1 MRTPRGTGSRPPGHS
16 RSRGAHAQTTIPA
29 LGLDRPSS
37 DQLKVG
43 RISLTAV
50 FHPNPKKQVWRR
62 QTVDASSAG
71 LFTLIIVSV
80 RALSVTAPGTARS
93 VIAPGPTD
101 PTAYTRAQQLVR
113 LIAEERRVLPRVR
126 AGTSQES
133 AAKIRARDA
142 FVTQQLGACASHDDA
157 TQVHHVGAIG
167 EPQRA
172 EGVLLD
178 EQHRDALSLQLGQR
192 VEDALHDHRREPE
205 RRFIEQQQARLSQ
218 KRARDR
224 EHLLFPAGKTSR
236 EERAAL
242 AQDRKALVCRRDL
255 GAVAAAESHEQV
267 LFDPHSREDL
277 AALGHLD
284 DARANDRVRR
294 RAADFAAVEADTT
307 ICRHEAA
314 DRGERARLPR
324 PVRADERGHLAGIRE
339 ERHAV
344 HRLDRAVTN
353 AELLDLEERRIH
365 AAYSLPRYASRTAG
379 LAWIS
384 GGVPSAILRPKFS
397 TATRSHVPIT
407 RRTSCSM
414 STMVSPSATS
424 ARISSRRRADSA
436 GFIPAAGSSRMRRRG
451 SDASARAIS
460 RRRWSP

>member
-50 FHPNPKKQVWRR
+50 FHPNRKKQVWRR

-133 AAKIRARDA
+133 AAKIRERDA
-142 FVTQQLGACASHDDA
+142 FVTQQLGACAWHDDA
-157 TQVHHVGAIG
+157 TQVHHVGAI
-167 EPQRA
+167 
-172 EGVLLD
+172 
-178 EQHRDALSLQLGQR
+178 
-192 VEDALHDHRREPE
+192 
-205 RRFIEQQQARLSQ
+205 
-218 KRARDR
+218 
-224 EHLLFPAGKTSR
+224 
-236 EERAAL
+236 
-242 AQDRKALVCRRDL
+242 
-255 GAVAAAESHEQV
+255 AAAESHEQV
-267 LFDPHSREDL
+267 LFDRHSREDL
-277 AALGHLD
+277 AALRLLD

-294 RAADFAAVEADTT
+294 RAAYFAVVEAATT
-307 ICRHEAA
+307 ICRHEVA
-314 DRGERARLPR
+314 DRGERARVPR

-414 STMVSPSATS
+414 STMVSPSVTS